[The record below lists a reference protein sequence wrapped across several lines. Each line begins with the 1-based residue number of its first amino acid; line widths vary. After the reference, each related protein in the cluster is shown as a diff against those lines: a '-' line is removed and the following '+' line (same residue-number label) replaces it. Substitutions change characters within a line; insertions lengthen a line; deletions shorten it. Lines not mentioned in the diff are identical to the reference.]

1 MGNGIGCSSVL
12 DFWNYRF
19 SSSSIVRILAN
30 ETSFLN
36 PQVDADGEKDKQAAQ
51 DGAARSGEKNIH
63 DDSVSKA
70 AGLPAILYLA
80 PFPLTQS
87 KTNGRQ
93 DLGIIAKSQQLASLH
108 PPSQPEDCRRSFPE
122 PRLTIA

>member
-51 DGAARSGEKNIH
+51 ELERP
-63 DDSVSKA
+63 
-70 AGLPAILYLA
+70 GLAKRIFTTT
-80 PFPLTQS
+80 PFP
-87 KTNGRQ
+87 K
-93 DLGIIAKSQQLASLH
+93 QLDCL
-108 PPSQPEDCRRSFPE
+108 PSF
-122 PRLTIA
+122 T